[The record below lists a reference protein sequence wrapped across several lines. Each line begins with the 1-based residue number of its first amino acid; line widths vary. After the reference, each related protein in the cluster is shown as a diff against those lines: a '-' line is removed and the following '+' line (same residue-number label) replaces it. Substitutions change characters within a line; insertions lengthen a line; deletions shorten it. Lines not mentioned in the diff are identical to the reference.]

1 MKNKDLLITIIL
13 FILFIIMIF
22 LSPFVENKTA
32 GTFWSLFFIA
42 ITVSVILWVV
52 KKLITSKPTETFK
65 KQPKILQILIILCI
79 ISMIYDFINLG
90 SGIYISVIVVGISII
105 IEFCMW
111 FFKKEE

>member
-1 MKNKDLLITIIL
+1 
-13 FILFIIMIF
+13 MIF

-32 GTFWSLFFIA
+32 STFWLLFFIA
-42 ITVSVILWVV
+42 MAVSVILWVV

-65 KQPKILQILIILCI
+65 KQPKILQILTILCI
-79 ISMIYDFINLG
+79 LSIIYDFINLG
-90 SGIYISVIVVGISII
+90 SGIYISAIVVGISII